1 LERQNDGPPDA
12 QARAPLDQRLAR
24 VLVRPLAGTAVT
36 PNQLT
41 FLCLA
46 VGLVAAL
53 CLAIPSPTAAN
64 IGTFLFMLAVF
75 LDHTDG
81 ELARMTGQTS
91 ELGHR
96 LDYLVGSAIYTA
108 MFIGGGTGLYG
119 AGGPLWVLFLGIAA
133 GLINIPT
140 VYLRLKLDL
149 TYGAEAVAHPRFGL
163 FELEDFIYLI
173 GPATWL
179 GGFSYFFPLFAVGS
193 LGYFGWTCLELY
205 RHRKAGR

>member
-1 LERQNDGPPDA
+1 LEPQDHGRPDA
-12 QARAPLDQRLAR
+12 DAWTPLDQRLAR
-24 VLVRPLAGTAVT
+24 ALVRPLAGTAVT

-46 VGLVAAL
+46 VGLAAAL
-53 CLAIPSPTAAN
+53 FLAIPSPAATN
-64 IGTFLFMLAVF
+64 TGAFLFMLAVF

-81 ELARMTGQTS
+81 ELARMTGRTS

-96 LDYLVGSAIYTA
+96 LDYMVGSAIYTA
-108 MFIGGGTGLYG
+108 MFIGAGVGLHG
-119 AGGPLWVLFLGIAA
+119 SGGPIWVLVLGVAA

-149 TYGAEAVAHPRFGL
+149 GYGAEAVAHPRFGL

-179 GGFSYFFPLFAVGS
+179 GGLAYFFPVIAFGS
-193 LGYFGWTCLELY
+193 LGYFGWTCLELH
-205 RHRKAGR
+205 RHRKAGG